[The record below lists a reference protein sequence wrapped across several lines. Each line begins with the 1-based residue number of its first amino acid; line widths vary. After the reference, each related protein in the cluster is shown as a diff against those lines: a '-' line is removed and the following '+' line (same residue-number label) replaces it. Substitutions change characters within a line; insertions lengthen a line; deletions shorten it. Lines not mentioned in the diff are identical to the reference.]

1 MLSHHTKLTL
11 RVGVVCLL
19 TGVFLGFVTGKTQ
32 APEGN
37 ETAVSD
43 DETPIR
49 IVEITV
55 DEGEE
60 EKLFELIRI
69 FADKWQYAI
78 RIAPTSSGSER
89 LLIQMWREDIKV
101 IGLFPSDQGTLK
113 LGFYY
118 TNPVTPVPDIFFDN
132 EISSLK
138 ILVNE
143 IPNAKFTVRE
153 HLSH

>member
-1 MLSHHTKLTL
+1 MLSRHTTFTL
-11 RVGVVCLL
+11 FVGLICLL
-19 TGVFLGFVTGKTQ
+19 IGVLLGFAVSKTQ
-32 APEGN
+32 TPEDN

-60 EKLFELIRI
+60 EKLFEQIRI

-78 RIAPTSSGSER
+78 RIAPTASGSER

-101 IGLFPSDQGTLK
+101 IGLFPSDQGELK
-113 LGFYY
+113 IGFYY
-118 TNPVTPVPDIFFDN
+118 TNPVAPVPDIFFDN
-132 EISSLK
+132 EISSLE
-138 ILVNE
+138 ILISQILNST
-143 IPNAKFTVRE
+143 FTVRE
-153 HLSH
+153 H